1 MGIHEDLIEA
11 FVAVAGGPHEG
22 ARAAHA
28 KGVVCEG
35 VFTASPEAARVTRA
49 AHLQG
54 EPVRATV
61 RFSNGSGNPHVHDGE
76 RDGRG
81 MAVKLY
87 LPDGSRT
94 DIVAVTLP
102 SFLTRT
108 PEELLEFTRIRTPDP
123 ETGEMV
129 MEKIGAWLG
138 AHPEAMPAVQGA
150 VGKGSPASFA
160 QCTFNSIHAYAFVN
174 ASGERRFA
182 RYRWVPEAGEAELDD
197 ADAMSRSPDYLREEL
212 TERLARG
219 PVRFELVLR
228 LAADGDD
235 VNDPTVPWPEGARE
249 EVRAGRLEITAL
261 DHTRDRDGDVLVFD
275 PTRITDG
282 IELSDDPIL
291 NARSAAYSVSVA
303 RRTAPAPEP
312 LTP

>member
-1 MGIHEDLIEA
+1 MGISEDLIEA
-11 FVAVAGGPHEG
+11 FNAVAGGPHEG

-28 KGVVCEG
+28 KGVVCEA
-35 VFTASPEAARVTRA
+35 VFRPSGEAAALTRA
-49 AHLQG
+49 AHLRG

-61 RFSNGSGNPHVHDGE
+61 RFSNGSGNPHAHDGE

-102 SFLTRT
+102 SFIART
-108 PEELLEFTRIRTPDP
+108 PEELLEFTRARTPDP
-123 ETGEMV
+123 VTGEV
-129 MEKIGAWLG
+129 DMEKVGAYLG
-138 AHPEAMPAVQGA
+138 AHPEALPAIQGA
-150 VGKGSPASFA
+150 VGKGPPPSYA
-160 QCTFNSIHAYAFVN
+160 QCVFNSIHAYAFVN
-174 ASGERRFA
+174 ADGERRFV
-182 RYRWVPEAGEAELDD
+182 RYSWVPEAGEAELED

-212 TERLARG
+212 TERILRG
-219 PVRFELVLR
+219 PVVFDLVLR

-235 VNDPTVPWPEGARE
+235 VNDPTAGWPEGERE
-249 EVRAGRLEITAL
+249 EVGAGRLEITGL
-261 DHTRDRDGDVLVFD
+261 DHTREREGDVLVFD
-275 PTRITDG
+275 PSRVTDG

-303 RRTAPAPEP
+303 RRTVPAAEP
-312 LTP
+312 LAP